1 MMDVHARSV
10 VSSLSSRAS
19 GGVRQPLT
27 GLSVSPDA
35 KNAAAVGKDVLH
47 VLRLDG
53 FERGKV
59 DRLDE
64 IRSIR
69 VSQVCSTVDL
79 LKCTRFRV
87 EITIIPCGLMTPL

>member
-1 MMDVHARSV
+1 MDVHARSV
-10 VSSLSSRAS
+10 VSSLGSSRAS
-19 GGVRQPLT
+19 GGVRQPLS

-69 VSQVCSTVDL
+69 VSQVCFAVHL
-79 LKCTRFRV
+79 LKCTYD
-87 EITIIPCGLMTPL
+87 

>member
-69 VSQVCSTVDL
+69 VSQVCDL